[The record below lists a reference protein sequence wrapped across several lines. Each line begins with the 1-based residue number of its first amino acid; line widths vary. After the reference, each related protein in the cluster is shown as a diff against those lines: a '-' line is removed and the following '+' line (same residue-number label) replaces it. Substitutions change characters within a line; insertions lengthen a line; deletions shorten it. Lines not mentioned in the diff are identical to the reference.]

1 MTDGR
6 RAWDPREHE
15 PARLIELS
23 QEHEFIDDRLT
34 PRPGQKAVSIAKNW
48 TKAEAVL
55 SSSAN
60 SRLELW
66 NCFRPGVMTMEVKAG
81 PPL

>member
-6 RAWDPREHE
+6 RAWDKREHE

-34 PRPGQKAVSIAKNW
+34 PRPGHKAVSIAKNW
-48 TKAEAVL
+48 TKA
-55 SSSAN
+55 
-60 SRLELW
+60 
-66 NCFRPGVMTMEVKAG
+66 
-81 PPL
+81 